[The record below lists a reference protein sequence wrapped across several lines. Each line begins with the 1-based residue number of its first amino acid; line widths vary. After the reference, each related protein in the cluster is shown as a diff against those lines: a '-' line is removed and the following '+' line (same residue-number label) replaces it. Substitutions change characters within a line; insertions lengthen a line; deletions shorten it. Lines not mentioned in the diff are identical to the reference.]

1 MSNKEKGDNYELQI
15 KNYIIN
21 ILKKPAYLWHET
33 PETILIECGIIG
45 SHNENRLKRKENKTN
60 PLTDTGIDIIQI
72 ESYNTCSL
80 VQCKNGYNNGLTIQD
95 LAGFHFWMAQFDKLD
110 GYAYYTHKLSHHIE
124 YQRPSTRIK
133 YIKQPYITEIKQ
145 IETKTTLLEPYS
157 YQKEADKCFLENFKK
172 RGILSMPC
180 GTGKTFTSFMISKR
194 YKQIILLSPLKQSA
208 KQNMDKYIE
217 MGYPCNNALLVD
229 SDGERDPE
237 QIKNF
242 VENNENFLISATFC
256 SIDIIYKTLEFMNQ
270 PLIIV
275 DEFHNISKNNV
286 TNEDDDFYKVLYSEH
301 KMIFMS
307 ATPRVYELEGEDDFI
322 SDIFGDIIYNMSFSE
337 AIEQKY
343 ITDYKLWLPSIHEDD
358 NRINQELNIYKI
370 NTIIKAK
377 CKFLYISILNT
388 GIRKCIVYCVDTK
401 EIQKMMKAMNILNDF
416 YCIDVDMSQITCNCN
431 EKTRNNVLE
440 NFAKNTNIQLLFSVR
455 ILDECID
462 IPSCD
467 SIYITYPSKSKTRNI
482 QRMNRATRNDKK
494 NPFKIANIFV
504 WCEEYDEILT
514 TLSGIKEHDP
524 LFKDKINI
532 IESNYFGDS
541 KKALFQKDVKDL
553 NEKYLVGIK
562 EYRQSTFDEIL
573 KEVDDFIQDN
583 KKLPMKSSK
592 NKDEKKLSAWVDQ
605 QKANSKNEKHN
616 MKDVNREKWK
626 EFVKKHQDLF
636 ISREEH
642 WLSHCEKVDKF
653 IIQYDRLPRYL
664 KGSDKSPRYSKGSDK
679 SPRYSKGS
687 DKSPMYSKNN
697 DEQILG
703 AWVDHQKTFYKKR
716 EHILKY
722 ENIRKKWEELV
733 NNHQE
738 LFMSSKLTS
747 SGSKRPMKNI
757 G

>member
-15 KNYIIN
+15 KNHIIN
-21 ILKKPAYLWHET
+21 VLKKPAYLWHET
-33 PETILIECGIIG
+33 PEPILIECGIIG
-45 SHNENRLKRKENKTN
+45 SHNENRLKRKEHKLN
-60 PLTDTGIDIIQI
+60 PLDDTGVDIIQP
-72 ESYNTCSL
+72 ESYNTCVL
-80 VQCKNGYNNGLTIQD
+80 VQCKNGYKKGVTLRD
-95 LAGFHFWMAQFDKLD
+95 LAGFNSWMALYTEFN
-110 GYAYYTHKLSHHIE
+110 GCVYYTHKLSYHIE
-124 YQRPSTRIK
+124 SQRPSTRIT
-133 YIKQPYITEIKQ
+133 YIKQPYITEIKH

-157 YQKEADKCFLENFKK
+157 YQEDAVRCFLENFEK

-180 GTGKTFTSFMISKR
+180 GTGKTFTSFMISNR

-286 TNEDDDFYKVLYSEH
+286 TKEDDDFYKVLNSEH

-307 ATPRVYELEGEDDFI
+307 ATPRIYELEGEDDFI
-322 SDIFGDIIYNMSFSE
+322 SDIFGDIIYNMSFTE

-440 NFAKNTNIQLLFSVR
+440 KFAKNTNIQLLFSVR

-482 QRMNRATRNDKK
+482 QRMNRATRNDKT

-514 TLSGIKEHDP
+514 TLSGIKEYDP

-653 IIQYDRLPRYL
+653 IIQYDRLPRY
-664 KGSDKSPRYSKGSDK
+664 SKGSDK
-679 SPRYSKGS
+679 L
-687 DKSPMYSKNN
+687 PMYPKNN

-716 EHILKY
+716 THILKD